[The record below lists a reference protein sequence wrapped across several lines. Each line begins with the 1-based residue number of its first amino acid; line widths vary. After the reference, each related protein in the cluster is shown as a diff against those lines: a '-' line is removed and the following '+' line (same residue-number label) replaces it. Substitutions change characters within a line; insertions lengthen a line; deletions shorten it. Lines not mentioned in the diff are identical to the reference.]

1 MRGNLNFSNTLIM
14 WYLINQRDL
23 PWRKSKNPYLIW
35 LSEIILQQT
44 RIVQGTSYYEKF
56 ASEFEDI
63 FALANADEKQI
74 LKLWQGLGYYSR
86 ARNLHATAK
95 VLATEYAGEFPR
107 TYKELISLKGIG
119 DYTASAI
126 SSIAFNQPHA
136 VVDGNV
142 YRVLSSIFGIET
154 PINET
159 QGIKEFKSLA
169 QTLLNKEDP
178 GTHNQA
184 IMEFGALVCT
194 PKKPKCE
201 TCIFNNSCYALQK
214 KTIDT
219 LPVKIKKLKVKK
231 RFFNYLVID
240 NKSGST
246 LVRQRK
252 GKGIWQNLYEFPLYE
267 TSQMVEN
274 DREIH
279 KIVRTELL
287 KEGDYSLRKFNE
299 SAIVHKLTHQTIYA
313 TFWIVYPQ
321 EKNSELINWK
331 ELEHLALPV
340 LLQNFVDKYKS
351 LN

>member
-1 MRGNLNFSNTLIM
+1 MRENLNFSNTLIM

-95 VLATEYAGEFPR
+95 VLATEYDGEFPR

-126 SSIAFNQPHA
+126 SSIAFDQPHA

-142 YRVLSSIFGIET
+142 YRVLSRIFGIET
-154 PINET
+154 PINES

-240 NKSGST
+240 NNRGST
-246 LVRQRK
+246 LVRQRT

-267 TSQMVEN
+267 TDQLVEN
-274 DREIH
+274 DSEIDE
-279 KIVRTELL
+279 IVKNELFM
-287 KEGDYSLRKFNE
+287 EGSYTLRKFNE
-299 SAIVHKLTHQTIYA
+299 SAILHKLTHQTIYA

-321 EKNSELINWK
+321 QNNSELINWK

-351 LN
+351 QN